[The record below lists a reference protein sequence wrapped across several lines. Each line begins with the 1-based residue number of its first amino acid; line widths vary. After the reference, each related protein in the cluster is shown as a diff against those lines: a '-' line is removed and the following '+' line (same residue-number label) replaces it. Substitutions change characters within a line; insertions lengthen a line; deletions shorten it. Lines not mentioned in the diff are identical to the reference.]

1 MYFKE
6 DSIFMATIISFSP
19 IIISVI
25 VLIYALRR
33 SFNKRALIVSAA
45 LTMITEMMMMKNNNS
60 WYVLL
65 FSLTVPLAI
74 SYVVICLVLSIM
86 ERREK

>member
-1 MYFKE
+1 MT
-6 DSIFMATIISFSP
+6 AIISLSP

-45 LTMITEMMMMKNNNS
+45 ITMVVEMMMMMMKNNDT
-60 WYVLL
+60 WYVFL
-65 FSLTVPLAI
+65 FSLTVPLAV
-74 SYVVICLVLSIM
+74 SYVAICLVLSVL
-86 ERREK
+86 ERIEK

>member
-1 MYFKE
+1 MT
-6 DSIFMATIISFSP
+6 AIISLSP

-45 LTMITEMMMMKNNNS
+45 ITMVVEMMMMKNNDT
-60 WYVLL
+60 WYVFL
-65 FSLTVPLAI
+65 FSLTVPLAV
-74 SYVVICLVLSIM
+74 SYVAICLVLSIM